1 MYSFVTNK
9 ILRMKRIMRNFGWCF
24 LLLFSTF
31 TIAQTEVHFDESGYQ
46 SVLNR
51 SKKEHKPIFYMVY
64 ATWCSHCNK
73 MKKEVFKDS
82 VVANFM
88 NKNFVCAWQDF
99 EKGEGE
105 IFKNKYTIKSF
116 PTFLFLDEKGTVI
129 YHFNGEFKVTDFIAE
144 AKNALIPEKQLPY
157 LKKQFYDDSGN
168 AAKCLTYLVALKKGS
183 ERADLN
189 PHAQKYL
196 ATQSDSQLVSEMNW
210 RIIANGVSDIQSK
223 PFQYVLQHQ
232 KEFGTVASPV
242 RVEKK
247 IVNIVSELL
256 KPYADGLDTINYYKN
271 RPIAKTIQLQKTDSL
286 IFTFDVQIAE
296 RTKNWSA
303 YKKTT
308 IESAEKYVWNDA
320 KTLKE
325 IAQNYLLYVAD
336 PSSLEYAFRWAK
348 RAKELKESG
357 DGYLLLAKLY
367 QKTNDKGTA
376 TILANKAKNWS
387 SAMGFSTKDA
397 DELLLQLSAK

>member
-1 MYSFVTNK
+1 MTNK
-9 ILRMKRIMRNFGWCF
+9 ILIMKRIMKIFGWHF

-31 TIAQTEVHFDESGYQ
+31 AIAQTEIHFDESGYE

-51 SKKEHKPIFYMVY
+51 SKKENKPIFYMVY
-64 ATWCSHCNK
+64 ATWCFHCNK
-73 MKKEVFKDS
+73 MKNEVFKDT

-88 NKNFVCAWQDF
+88 NKNYVCAWQDF
-99 EKGEGE
+99 DKGEGE
-105 IFKNKYTIKSF
+105 IFKNKYSIKSF

-129 YHFNGEFKVTDFIAE
+129 YHFNGEFKATDFIAE

-183 ERADLN
+183 ERFELN

-196 ATQSDSQLVSEMNW
+196 ATQSDSQLISEMNW

-232 KEFGTVASPV
+232 KEFGAVASPL

-256 KPYADGLDTINYYKN
+256 KPYADGLDTLNYFKN
-271 RPIAKTIQLQKTDSL
+271 RTIAKSIQLKKTDSL

-296 RTKNWSA
+296 RTKNWSS

-320 KTLKE
+320 KSLKE
-325 IAQNYLLYVAD
+325 LAHNFLLYVAD
-336 PSSLEYAFRWAK
+336 TASLEYALRWVK
-348 RAKELKESG
+348 RALELKESG

-376 TILANKAKNWS
+376 TIIAYKAKNWNVS
-387 SAMGFSTKDA
+387 LGFSTKEA
-397 DELLLQLSAK
+397 DDLLLQLNAK